1 MTRIRLRAAAAAAAS
16 TGLLAALAAA
26 PAQAS
31 LLSVDPNS
39 CGEAPV
45 STPFAQFGDGAS
57 YVPVPGGSFESTDDA
72 WTLSGGASV
81 VDGNES
87 FYANDSGDTSSLSL
101 PPGSSATSPAMCT
114 SIYRPTLRFFVRNQG
129 SQWSNLKVDALYRGP
144 LGNVGVLQLGLITG
158 SSWTPSMRMPI
169 LASLV
174 STLPGAST
182 SVAFRFTPMGGNG
195 AWSIDDVYVD
205 PIGRR

>member
-1 MTRIRLRAAAAAAAS
+1 MSRIRLRAAVAAAGSIA
-16 TGLLAALAAA
+16 TLFALAV
-26 PAQAS
+26 PSAQAS
-31 LLSVDPNS
+31 VLSVDPNS
-39 CGEAPV
+39 CGDAPV
-45 STPFAQFGDGAS
+45 TQPFSGFGDGAG
-57 YVPVPGGSFESTDDA
+57 YIPVPGGSFESAAEA
-72 WTLSGGASV
+72 WTLSSDAST

-87 FYANDSGDTSSLSL
+87 FYVNDDTDQSSLSL

-129 SQWSNLKVDALYRGP
+129 SRLSNLKVEALYRGP
-144 LGNVGVLQLGLITG
+144 LGNVGLLQLGVITG
-158 SSWTPSMRMPI
+158 NSWTPSIRMPI
-169 LASLV
+169 LASLL

-182 SVAFRFTPMGGNG
+182 SVAFRFTPVGSSG